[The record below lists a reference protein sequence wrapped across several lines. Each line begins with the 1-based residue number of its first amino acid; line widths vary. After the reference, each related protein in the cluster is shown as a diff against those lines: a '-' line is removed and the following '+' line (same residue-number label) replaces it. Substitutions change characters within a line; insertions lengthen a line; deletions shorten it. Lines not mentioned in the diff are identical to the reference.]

1 MLLLRRPRAAQPSR
15 APPRSTSFFRS
26 KANILDTAIAL
37 MCVGSLIM
45 FVCLPTITEY
55 IEEDIALIL
64 RVFRDLLRL
73 VRLLFLCKK

>member
-1 MLLLRRPRAAQPSR
+1 MVSLRRAFRAHASR
-15 APPRSTSFFRS
+15 RSTSFFRS
-26 KANILDTAIAL
+26 KANILDTSIAL

-73 VRLLFLCKK
+73 VRLIFLCKK

>member
-1 MLLLRRPRAAQPSR
+1 
-15 APPRSTSFFRS
+15 
-26 KANILDTAIAL
+26 

-73 VRLLFLCKK
+73 VRLIFLCKKYLHR